1 MRTSILIPAALV
13 CCALNAQAP
22 ANLVEAF
29 NREAAAINK
38 LITGFQS
45 QEALAKAESL
55 VPAQKP
61 TFDLTNLNTISQS
74 SSNFRGLSAIYKAC
88 GNAAAS
94 AGDWTKASEYYE
106 KALAISREGRDTF
119 KLQANAQGGAALEK
133 VKSGYA
139 LTKEQWGKMRPEL
152 IAREAEYLKLKTDL
166 EAMPKRTKEQDG
178 TLKELIDVLP
188 KLQADIKTNDDKV
201 KLFENAIRQN
211 EGVLASVQE
220 MTKDLDQAVAK
231 AEADAKG
238 ISEKIQ
244 GQKAEIDTF
253 NAGLLKKNK
262 KAKILGN
269 KNWADAV
276 MASKDNFAGK
286 TPQEQSNLLHRLLV
300 LDPGNKA
307 AEKALQNVKQ
317 GHEPFF
323 VEKGKPKSKK
333 APK

>member
-22 ANLVEAF
+22 TNLVEAF
-29 NREAAAINK
+29 NREAANINK
-38 LITGFQS
+38 LITDFRP

-55 VPAQKP
+55 IPAQKP
-61 TFDLTNLNTISQS
+61 TFDTANLNTISQS

-88 GNAAAS
+88 GNAAAC
-94 AGDWTKASEYYE
+94 AGDWAKASEYYE
-106 KALAISREGRDTF
+106 KALATSIEGRDTF
-119 KLQANAQGGAALEK
+119 KAQATVQAESALGK

-139 LTKEQWGKMRPEL
+139 LTKEQWGKLRPEFV
-152 IAREAEYLKLKTDL
+152 AREAEYLKLKTDL
-166 EAMPKRTKEQDG
+166 EAMPKRTKEQEG
-178 TLKELIDVLP
+178 TLKELIEVLP
-188 KLQADIKTNDDKV
+188 KLQADIKTNDDKI

-211 EGVLASVQE
+211 EGALASVQE
-220 MTKDLDQAVAK
+220 MTKELDQAVVK
-231 AEADAKG
+231 AETDAKG

-244 GQKAEIDTF
+244 AQKGEIDTF

-262 KAKILGN
+262 RAKILGN

-276 MASKDNFAGK
+276 MAGKDNFAGK
-286 TPQEQSNLLHRLLV
+286 TPIEQSNLLNRLLV

-317 GHEPFF
+317 GRDPFF
-323 VEKGKPKSKK
+323 VEKGKSKK
-333 APK
+333 ASK